1 MRKQIKLTMF
11 NSKKKNKMT
20 KHFDLNFDHTPT
32 TTQMSW
38 IMANV
43 VNNPLFS
50 DHAIYV
56 NSQYIGGR
64 ANDR

>member
-1 MRKQIKLTMF
+1 
-11 NSKKKNKMT
+11 MT

-56 NSQYIGGR
+56 NGQYIGGR